1 MKNHHHL
8 GRMHMAL
15 AALLVTL
22 VAACGGGS
30 VLPNIERIVVV
41 GDSLSDVGTFNGM
54 KFTVQNA
61 ADESAGYPIWTQLTE
76 TAYGLDGNA
85 QCNHYV
91 ATSVVPTF
99 SALTD
104 AASCTNYAI
113 GGAQIYAPSP
123 LADEFNIGTQLEKHV
138 SASGF
143 NANDLLLIDGGGNDL
158 AKLAELYLAD
168 LNLDSTETGAFDFY
182 VLAFVTDPDRDR
194 AVAGGQYMAALASE
208 YYDIISGV
216 ALQNGAQ
223 QVLVV
228 NVPDITLTPR
238 FLAALAG
245 IEQSSGAA
253 VAIATK
259 GVIRGWAQAF
269 NGALKDLAANESRVV
284 IADFFTQFDSQIANF
299 EAYGLTNVVDA
310 ACPAVPGSLL
320 GDLPACFDATL
331 DLDTSNGRK
340 AGWWTT
346 YAFSDNFHP
355 TPKGHELLAEYVKQT
370 LKGAG
375 WL

>member
-54 KFTVQNA
+54 KFTVQNGN
-61 ADESAGYPIWTQLTE
+61 DEEAGYPIWTQLTE

-91 ATSVVPTF
+91 WDETSLVPTF
-99 SALTD
+99 SEITD
-104 AASCTNYAI
+104 ASCTNYAI
-113 GGAQIYAPSP
+113 GGAQISAPDTFAS
-123 LADEFNIGTQLEKHV
+123 EFNIGTQLTDHA

-158 AKLAELYLAD
+158 AELAELYLSATD
-168 LNLDSTETGAFDFY
+168 AAGQSTFDTYVGRLLGAN
-182 VLAFVTDPDRDR
+182 PNSDR
-194 AVAGGQYMAALASE
+194 AAAGREYMAALASK
-208 YYDIISGV
+208 YYQIINDT

-223 QVLVV
+223 QVLVL

-238 FLAALAG
+238 FLAVLDG
-245 IEQSSGAA
+245 IEQSSGHDAA
-253 VAIATK
+253 TATK
-259 GVIRGWAQAF
+259 DVIRGWAQAF
-269 NGALKDLAANESRVV
+269 NSALANLAANESRVV
-284 IADFFTQFDSQIANF
+284 IADFFTLFDSQIAN
-299 EAYGLTNVVDA
+299 ASKYGLTNVSEA
-310 ACPAVPGSLL
+310 ACPAGPDSLL
-320 GDLPACFDATL
+320 GDLPTCTDTAL
-331 DLDTSNGRK
+331 DQLG
-340 AGWWTT
+340 APGWWKT

-355 TPKGHELLAEYVKQT
+355 TPRGHELLAAFVNQT